1 MIGCNS
7 PLNLHLSHTAAMFF
21 CKTDNV
27 MAYKS
32 FFTHVRNLF
41 NNHYIKRILEKSLR
55 ILIYLA
61 RERFWLLMPFGF
73 DDFASQ
79 FRHFASQSAAQ
90 WPSLKEGEIKPGLGN
105 MAPQSNIEDEKEN
118 IHSSE
123 MMFSGGLGTP
133 QVFFYSLHLER

>member
-1 MIGCNS
+1 MSWHINPFLPMCEIFSTTITLKDFG
-7 PLNLHLSHTAAMFF
+7 
-21 CKTDNV
+21 
-27 MAYKS
+27 
-32 FFTHVRNLF
+32 
-41 NNHYIKRILEKSLR
+41 SLR

-123 MMFSGGLGTP
+123 MMFSGGLETP
-133 QVFFYSLHLER
+133 PPRA

>member
-1 MIGCNS
+1 M
-7 PLNLHLSHTAAMFF
+7 
-21 CKTDNV
+21 
-27 MAYKS
+27 
-32 FFTHVRNLF
+32 
-41 NNHYIKRILEKSLR
+41 EKSLR

-123 MMFSGGLGTP
+123 MMFSGGLRTP

>member
-7 PLNLHLSHTAAMFF
+7 PLNLHLSHTTAMYF

-41 NNHYIKRILEKSLR
+41 NNHYIKRSLEKSLR

-105 MAPQSNIEDEKEN
+105 MAPQSNIEDENGN

-123 MMFSGGLGTP
+123 MMFSGGLRTP
-133 QVFFYSLHLER
+133 